1 MSLQN
6 QYNKFAI
13 KIALNRQSDEY
24 KKAREKDNERLSV
37 VVGRVQRGQI
47 EKRLEK
53 ALGDMNQSPK
63 GSLLGGKGHFSRR
76 ISFFATI

>member
-24 KKAREKDNERLSV
+24 KKAREKDDLV
-37 VVGRVQRGQI
+37 TPKVI
-47 EKRLEK
+47 D
-53 ALGDMNQSPK
+53 ALNKEG
-63 GSLLGGKGHFSRR
+63 
-76 ISFFATI
+76 